1 MSNPERQN
9 NPRKGLDG
17 RGIHDL
23 GGLDLG
29 PVDRTEHDPVLWE
42 KRVDAML
49 ILLVSPKRAVFTV
62 DAMRRVIEE
71 YHQQDYD
78 SIGYYDKWIKAV
90 RNLLIEQEVL
100 TRGEVEARMA
110 DVRKRARTEGRTVS
124 EAGVP

>member
-29 PVDRTEHDPVLWE
+29 PIDRTEHDPVLWQ

-49 ILLVSPKRAVFTV
+49 ILLVAPKRAIFTV
-62 DAMRRVIEE
+62 DALRRVIEE
-71 YHQQDYD
+71 YRQQDYD
-78 SIGYYDKWIKAV
+78 QIGYYDKWIKAM
-90 RNLLIEQEVL
+90 RNLLVEQEVL
-100 TRGEVEARMA
+100 TPAEVQARMA
-110 DVRKRARTEGRTVS
+110 DVRKRARAEGRQVS